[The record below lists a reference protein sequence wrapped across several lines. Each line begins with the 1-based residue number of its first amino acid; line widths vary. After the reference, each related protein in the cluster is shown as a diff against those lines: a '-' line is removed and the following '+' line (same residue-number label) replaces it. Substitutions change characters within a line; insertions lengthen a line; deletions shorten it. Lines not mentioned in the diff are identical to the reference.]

1 MHRKFLIFGRICSVF
16 GVLSALALLAM
27 WLFPNNITLP
37 APVAYFML
45 ISILLTAL
53 CLLIGFM
60 LDVMSHLIRKDMNAI
75 VWLFVL
81 TFIIV
86 IVQIVYTKVSGYSLD
101 YMTILYNS
109 FLIAAGLRGF
119 WYIIGI
125 RQYEIKL

>member
-16 GVLSALALLAM
+16 GVLSALALLGM
-27 WLFPNNITLP
+27 WLFPNNVTLP
-37 APVAYFML
+37 GPVAYFML
-45 ISILLTAL
+45 ISILLTVL

-60 LDVMSHLIRKDMNAI
+60 FDIMSHLLRKDMSAI
-75 VWLFVL
+75 TWLFIL
-81 TFIIV
+81 TIV
-86 IVQIVYTKVSGYSLD
+86 VAIVQIAYGMIRALSLD
-101 YMTILYNS
+101 YMAIFYNS

>member
-45 ISILLTAL
+45 ISILLTTL

-60 LDVMSHLIRKDMNAI
+60 LDIMSHLLRKDMSA
-75 VWLFVL
+75 VTWLFIL
-81 TFIIV
+81 TIV
-86 IVQIVYTKVSGYSLD
+86 VAMVQVVYGMIRAFSLD
-101 YMTILYNS
+101 YMAVIYNS

-119 WYIIGI
+119 WYIVGI

>member
-16 GVLSALALLAM
+16 GVLSALALFAM
-27 WLFPNNITLP
+27 WIIPNSITLP

-45 ISILLTAL
+45 ISILLTVL
-53 CLLIGFM
+53 CLLIGFA
-60 LDVMSHLIRKDMNAI
+60 LDMMSHLVRKDMTA
-75 VWLFVL
+75 VLWLFVI
-81 TFIIV
+81 TIV
-86 IVQIVYTKVSGYSLD
+86 ITIVQIVFGMINGQAIN
-101 YMTILYNS
+101 YMTSLYNG

>member
-45 ISILLTAL
+45 ISILLTTL

-60 LDVMSHLIRKDMNAI
+60 LDIMSHLLRKDMSA
-75 VWLFVL
+75 VTWLFIL
-81 TFIIV
+81 TIV
-86 IVQIVYTKVSGYSLD
+86 VAMVQIVYGMIRAFSLD
-101 YMTILYNS
+101 YMAVIYNS

-119 WYIIGI
+119 WYIVGI

>member
-16 GVLSALALLAM
+16 GVLSALALLGM
-27 WLFPNNITLP
+27 WLIPNNITLP
-37 APVAYFML
+37 APIAYFML

-60 LDVMSHLIRKDMNAI
+60 LDIMSHLLRKDMSAI
-75 VWLFVL
+75 TWLFLL
-81 TFIIV
+81 TIV
-86 IVQIVYTKVSGYSLD
+86 VAVVQIGYAMIKSLALD
-101 YMTILYNS
+101 YMVVIYNS

>member
-16 GVLSALALLAM
+16 GVLSTLVLLVL
-27 WLFPNNITLP
+27 WIFPNDITLP

-45 ISILLTAL
+45 FSILLLVL

-60 LDVMSHLIRKDMNAI
+60 LDIMSHLIRKDMSA
-75 VWLFVL
+75 VFWLFGFTVL
-81 TFIIV
+81 FAVVQV
-86 IVQIVYTKVSGYSLD
+86 IYEMVNAQTADYTVAVYNG
-101 YMTILYNS
+101 
-109 FLIAAGLRGF
+109 FLVAAGLRGL

>member
-16 GVLSALALLAM
+16 GVISALALLAM
-27 WLFPNNITLP
+27 WIIPNNITLP
-37 APVAYFML
+37 APIAYFML
-45 ISILLTAL
+45 ISLLLTAL

-60 LDVMSHLIRKDMNAI
+60 LDIMSHLLRKDMTA
-75 VWLFVL
+75 VLWLFGF
-81 TFIIV
+81 TIV
-86 IVQIVYTKVSGYSLD
+86 IAILQIVFCMANGQTVN
-101 YMTILYNS
+101 YMTAIYNG